1 LIVRA
6 VLNDR
11 VNVTLCELPLAVLC
25 STGVLSFQL
34 TSTFD
39 RFPSTSAAL
48 TTIVY
53 DCPVVTLAPLVLVSV
68 NVGGCWTGA
77 VTLNEPDNVLLAKSV
92 VS

>member
-11 VNVTLCELPLAVLC
+11 VNVTLAELPLAVLC
-25 STGVLSFQL
+25 STAVPSFQF

-48 TTIVY
+48 TVMEYPT
-53 DCPVVTLAPLVLVSV
+53 PVATLAPLVLVSV
-68 NVGGCWTGA
+68 SVGA
-77 VTLNEPDNVLLAKSV
+77 
-92 VS
+92 